1 MTYLGAKNKTAEE
14 MKSVLKFDDVSDDD
28 VHSGFERLLKS
39 VNDSSQ
45 PYQLDIANRLFAEK
59 SYKFLEQFLATA
71 LKHYNAEAT
80 NLDFIHKTREAQKII
95 NDWVEK
101 QTKDKIKN
109 LIPDGFLSEVTRM
122 VLVNAIYF
130 KGRDI

>member
-1 MTYLGAKNKTAEE
+1 

-59 SYKFLEQFLATA
+59 SYKFLEHFLANA

-80 NLDFIHKTREAQKII
+80 NLDFIHKTREAQKLI